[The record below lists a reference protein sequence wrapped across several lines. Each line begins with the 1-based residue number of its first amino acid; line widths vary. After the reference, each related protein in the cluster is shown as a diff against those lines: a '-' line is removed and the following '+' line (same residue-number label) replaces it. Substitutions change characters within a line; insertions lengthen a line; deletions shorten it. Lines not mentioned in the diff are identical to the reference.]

1 MLNSLL
7 KPSRTLNLV
16 ALITNY
22 ISTMK
27 NYAILFSLAL
37 TLGFTSCKNDKKEK
51 EMEENTTTETTST
64 ESKAPEVEK
73 VTVKLDSKSGST
85 AKGSAVFKEENGT
98 VTMTAVFEGLKP
110 GMHAIHIHEKA
121 DCSADDGTSAGG
133 HWNPTKE
140 KHGKWGDPTGYHK
153 GDIGNF
159 EADANG
165 NGTITFSTDEWCI
178 GCDDSNKDILEKGLI
193 VHQGADDFTSQP
205 SGAAGPRVSCGGII
219 E

>member
-1 MLNSLL
+1 
-7 KPSRTLNLV
+7 
-16 ALITNY
+16 
-22 ISTMK
+22 MK

-37 TLGFTSCKNDKKEK
+37 TFGFTSCKNDKKEK
-51 EMEENTTTETTST
+51 EMDETTTTETANMQ
-64 ESKAPEVEK
+64 EEAPVVK
-73 VTVKLDSKSGST
+73 KITVNLESKSGST
-85 AKGSAVFKEENGT
+85 ATGSAVFTQEDGE
-98 VTMTAVFEGLKP
+98 VSMTAVFEGLEP
-110 GMHAIHIHEKA
+110 GMHAIHIHENA

-140 KHGKWGDPTGYHK
+140 QHGKWDDPEGYHK

-159 EADANG
+159 QADENG
-165 NGTITFSTDEWCI
+165 NGTITITTDEWCI
-178 GCDDSNKDILEKGLI
+178 DCEDPMKDIVGKGLI